1 MAQSQVQ
8 KRLNI
13 AGNAVIHATRLVDA
27 LLALEQLKEERLQAG
42 NFLDSDFD
50 GTDLNH
56 LTPYMI
62 GTLLDTVVPA
72 LVATYAVPTNHDILL
87 QVRK

>member
-1 MAQSQVQ
+1 
-8 KRLNI
+8 
-13 AGNAVIHATRLVDA
+13 
-27 LLALEQLKEERLQAG
+27 LQAG